1 MAMTGDVSTL
11 TMPGRNEIKV
21 QMTFS
26 ALGCVCVCV
35 CVCSYQVL
43 AVQADVQPRPAI
55 CGGSD
60 PLTNTAGWSHD
71 DWLNGPLHIPTL
83 DRAYRQPDKRRG

>member
-35 CVCSYQVL
+35 CVLVSG
-43 AVQADVQPRPAI
+43 ASGA
-55 CGGSD
+55 S
-60 PLTNTAGWSHD
+60 
-71 DWLNGPLHIPTL
+71 
-83 DRAYRQPDKRRG
+83 